1 MQPPPEGCK
10 ALGLERVRPRSSLP
24 VGGGGGPPPPLS
36 DITRG
41 RKGFGLHQEPI
52 N

>member
-10 ALGLERVRPRSSLP
+10 ALGLERVGPRSSLP